1 MCCAGGG
8 LDDHAIR
15 GKHQQRRL
23 QEAGAPGNYHQCRR
37 SGHHG
42 RRSSEPAAP
51 KQQQRPTAMTKTE
64 LLERIAQGESSG
76 VEFKRDDVRPEQL
89 AREIVALANLDGGV
103 ILLGVEDDGSISGI
117 RRDGLEEWVMDTV
130 FGRYV
135 HPMILPFYETIPID
149 ADRRVAVITLTAGTA
164 KPYVVRWQD
173 REEVFIRVGSTTRK
187 ATREQQARL
196 FALGGML
203 HPEGLPVSGS
213 GLADLDLDRLR
224 DYLHRVLQDPDVPD
238 AADGWT
244 QRLLGLGFM
253 AERDGGEPVCT
264 IAGAV
269 LFARRPRRLLP
280 QAGVR
285 WMAFPGTAMDYAA
298 SDDAVLDE
306 PLVALWRSRN
316 RAVSLERGGL
326 AETTLERMQPFVSTE
341 QSELAD
347 GLRRER
353 RWHYPPA
360 ALREVLINALAHR
373 DWTRAGDVEVVA
385 YADRLEVKSPG
396 ALPNGMTVEKMLAGQ
411 RSPRNPRIVDVLRDC
426 GYVDARG
433 MGVRGKVVPLLRREN
448 GVDPEFEA
456 TEDYLLVRFWRN
468 AAARERAG
476 SGDRDAVVPTSVKT

>member
-1 MCCAGGG
+1 
-8 LDDHAIR
+8 
-15 GKHQQRRL
+15 
-23 QEAGAPGNYHQCRR
+23 
-37 SGHHG
+37 
-42 RRSSEPAAP
+42 
-51 KQQQRPTAMTKTE
+51 MTKAE
-64 LLERIAQGESSG
+64 LLELIKQGESSG

-89 AREIVALANLDGGV
+89 AREVVALANLHGGV

-117 RRDGLEEWVMDTV
+117 RREGLEEWVMDTV
-130 FGRYV
+130 LGRYV

-149 ADRRVAVITLTAGTA
+149 DGRRVAVVTLTAGTA

-213 GLADLDLDRLR
+213 SLDDLDLDRLR
-224 DYLHRVLQDPDVPD
+224 DYLERVLQDPDVPD

-244 QRLLGLGFM
+244 RRLLGLGFM
-253 AERDGGEPVCT
+253 AARDGGPPVCT
-264 IAGAV
+264 IAGVV
-269 LFARRPRRLLP
+269 LFARRPRRLLS

-285 WMAFPGTAMDYAA
+285 WMAFPGSAMDYAA

-306 PLVALWRSRN
+306 PLVAQWRSKGG
-316 RAVSLERGGL
+316 AVSLERGGL
-326 AETTLERMQPFVSTE
+326 AETMLERMRPFVSTE
-341 QSELAD
+341 QGDLAD

-396 ALPNGMTVEKMLAGQ
+396 ALPNGMTVDKMLAGQ
-411 RSPRNPRIVDVLRDC
+411 RSPRNPRIVDVLRDF

-456 TEDYLLVRFWRN
+456 TDDYLLVRFWRS

-476 SGDRDAVVPTSVKT
+476 LSEQGMKGVVR